1 MTRGEKMV
9 VEPQETISMNDPT
22 PPPRTGRRRSP
33 ATRKAILRA
42 ALSMLRREPYAA
54 ISIERIAAKAKAS
67 KHSIYRWWNSKGE
80 LILDA
85 FIDYGLKRAVKI
97 EPTDD
102 TLADLENFMVQ
113 AFRSWQDPLFDKG
126 FRGLIVEMS
135 FDPGLR
141 QRFNE
146 TYLTPRRVHV
156 TSIVKNGI
164 ERGQIRPD
172 TDPETVVAVMFG
184 FLWLHLL
191 FDAPDFDEQRAT
203 QKLMNLLRPLIK
215 KG

>member
-1 MTRGEKMV
+1 M
-9 VEPQETISMNDPT
+9 SDPT

-33 ATRKAILRA
+33 ATRKAILDA
-42 ALSMLRREPYAA
+42 ALALLRREPYAA

-67 KHSIYRWWNSKGE
+67 KHSIYRWWDSKGE

-85 FIDYGLKRAVKI
+85 FFAYGLKRAVKI

-102 TLADLENFMVQ
+102 TLADLENFMLQ

-126 FRGLIVEMS
+126 FRALIVEMS

-141 QRFNE
+141 QKFNE
-146 TYLTPRRVHV
+146 AYLTPRRLHV
-156 TSIVKNGI
+156 VSIVKHGI
-164 ERGQIRPD
+164 ECGQIRSD
-172 TDPETVVAVMFG
+172 TDAETVVEVMFG

-191 FDAPDFDEQRAT
+191 FDAPDLDEQGAT

-215 KG
+215 NG

>member
-1 MTRGEKMV
+1 M
-9 VEPQETISMNDPT
+9 SDPT

-33 ATRKAILRA
+33 ATRKAILDA
-42 ALSMLRREPYAA
+42 ALALLRREPYAA

-67 KHSIYRWWNSKGE
+67 KHSIYRWWDSKGE

-85 FIDYGLKRAVKI
+85 FFAYGLKRAVKI

-102 TLADLENFMVQ
+102 TLADLENFMLQ

>member
-1 MTRGEKMV
+1 
-9 VEPQETISMNDPT
+9 MNDPT
-22 PPPRTGRRRSP
+22 PTQRTGRRRSQ

-85 FIDYGLKRAVKI
+85 FIHYGLKRAVKI
-97 EPTDD
+97 APTDD
-102 TLADLENFMVQ
+102 ILADLENFMLQ

>member
-1 MTRGEKMV
+1 MIKGEKTV

-135 FDPGLR
+135 FDPDLR
-141 QRFNE
+141 QKFNHA
-146 TYLTPRRVHV
+146 YLTPRQLHV
-156 TSIVKNGI
+156 VSIVQNGI
-164 ERGQIRPD
+164 ERGLIRSD
-172 TDPETVVAVMFG
+172 ADPETVVEVMFG

-191 FDAPDFDEQRAT
+191 FDAPDIDEHGAT

-215 KG
+215 